1 MNQRKPNIVRWYSL
15 GLAVLLAVGCLV
27 SATGIALARYQVQF
41 EETIEITPRPLTY
54 FYLGNVVETKV
65 KESEDVEEV
74 TVQTFVPAT
83 NNSWQTVNGISTTS
97 FAVSNSQT
105 ADKFPKEDQYMQLR
119 MVGSLGLWADGTPMT
134 VTLTL
139 PAEAMPEDSTV
150 ELLAE
155 ETQVP
160 TETDG
165 EDPESAAQ
173 AEAEEQTAAATVT
186 IRAKAISIKEGSPL
200 YNTLGEGW
208 VFVFTDEQ
216 GEELVWT
223 LEGGKQS
230 FIPFTIQ
237 AAVMNIT
244 DTSIIQLQ
252 IIGEPDI

>member
-1 MNQRKPNIVRWYSL
+1 MNQRKPNIVRWYLL
-15 GLAVLLAVGCLV
+15 GLSVLLAVGCLV
-27 SATGIALARYQVQF
+27 SATGITLARYRVQF

-65 KESEDVEEV
+65 TENEEEV
-74 TVQTFVPAT
+74 TVQTFVPAA
-83 NNSWQTVNGISTTS
+83 NNSWQTAGGISTTS

-105 ADKFPKEDQYMQLR
+105 ADKYPKEDQHMQLR
-119 MVGSLGLWADGTPMT
+119 LVGSLGLWADGTPMP

-139 PAEAMPEDSTV
+139 PAEAMPENNTV

-160 TETDG
+160 TETAS

-173 AEAEEQTAAATVT
+173 AEAEEQTAATTVT

-200 YNTLGEGW
+200 YNTMGEGW
-208 VFVFTDEQ
+208 VFVFADEQ

-237 AAVMNIT
+237 AAGMNIT
-244 DTSIIQLQ
+244 ETSLMQLQ